1 MMRTFSSFIL
11 RLACIVFVFLCGV
24 AAGFAENPPADSVHT
39 PAAGSAERKAILDA
53 LHAEYTTGSGGAVKF
68 LVKHFKAHQGWA
80 WINVV
85 PLDKS
90 GTPEGDEWPS
100 LLRLNN
106 GKWTIID
113 LVVIAQPF
121 EESEGP
127 RSPSARFLR
136 AIQKRYPGVPPDIF
150 PPAQR

>member
-1 MMRTFSSFIL
+1 MRAFSSL
-11 RLACIVFVFLCGV
+11 IVRIASVVVVFLSGV

-53 LHAEYTTGSGGAVKF
+53 LHAEYTTGSGAAVKF

-100 LLRLNN
+100 LLRLTN

-113 LVVIAQPF
+113 LVAIAQPY

-127 RSPSARFLR
+127 RSPSERFLR
-136 AIQKRYPGVPPDIF
+136 AIQKKYPGVPADIF
-150 PPAQR
+150 PPPSK

>member
-1 MMRTFSSFIL
+1 M
-11 RLACIVFVFLCGV
+11 
-24 AAGFAENPPADSVHT
+24 
-39 PAAGSAERKAILDA
+39 
-53 LHAEYTTGSGGAVKF
+53 KF

-90 GTPEGDEWPS
+90 GRPEGEEWPS
-100 LLRLNN
+100 LLRLTN
-106 GKWTIID
+106 GQWKIID
-113 LVVIAQPF
+113 LVALAQPF

-136 AIQKRYPGVPPDIF
+136 AIQKKYPGLPADIF
-150 PPAQR
+150 PAAEP

>member
-1 MMRTFSSFIL
+1 MRFLAAFACLALWIL
-11 RLACIVFVFLCGV
+11 TGAPS
-24 AAGFAENPPADSVHT
+24 APAQNATADSVHT
-39 PAAGSAERKAILDA
+39 PAAGTAERKAILDA
-53 LHAEYTTGSGGAVKF
+53 LHAEYTTGSGSAVKF
-68 LVKHFKAHQGWA
+68 LVKHIKVHQGWA

-85 PLDKS
+85 PLDKN

-113 LVVIAQPF
+113 LIAIAQPF

-127 RSPSARFLR
+127 RSPSPRFLR
-136 AIQKRYPGVPPDIF
+136 AVQKKYPSVPGDIF
-150 PPAQR
+150 PAAGK